1 LKEVFHSSNEL
12 YELRRLVGA
21 YEDMVV
27 AGVRALNQRKSLEH
41 AHAETGTYA
50 LFIIEHL
57 DKSIELYRA
66 TKKQYERQLVTLSK
80 RNRLVR
86 NLTAVTGIGVI
97 GAVKIVAIVVDA
109 RRFPRAGHYLSY
121 CGLVK
126 HELLSGQRSY
136 GRRRPRFNHT
146 LKAVYK
152 LAAMAAI
159 SSKNNPVRAYYDHLL
174 AQGVAEHN
182 ARNNVARYLARITY
196 GMLKSGKPYQQK
208 HQTTTR
214 KVA

>member
-1 LKEVFHSSNEL
+1 MLT
-12 YELRRLVGA
+12 LRQVPTR
-21 YEDMVV
+21 
-27 AGVRALNQRKSLEH
+27 SLF
-41 AHAETGTYA
+41 ETGTYA